1 MKSRVCRKTDALKRL
16 RPALIGHPSPR
27 RRRTAEAGSFAE
39 CRKAATEKMEQARR
53 VIELGSWEG

>member
-1 MKSRVCRKTDALKRL
+1 LKRV
-16 RPALIGHPSPR
+16 RPALIGHLSPR
-27 RRRTAEAGSFAE
+27 QRRTAEAGGFAE